1 MYLSKCKQILA
12 GANFPRENIYL
23 ALYITHMHFMV
34 SFFNRI
40 QACIDIDYL
49 KKLPETYK
57 DDMETW
63 EEPAKQAFH
72 NLIFASK
79 ETMKS
84 DDFIFQCVGDIPQ
97 TSPID
102 KIVMKVMRNAYV
114 TAILENKNFVENCK
128 KFSLSDETKEDKFE
142 MQNCFAGFF
151 LSASLLL
158 VSTNVRDMY
167 TREMVRFWNEMIKM
181 EHCSLYQLLTIIFLL
196 NMYTESEILKTKIVQ
211 ECTLSLKNLPQDVQ
225 TTVLNFVQHR
235 LQTLREKQKA
245 QEEQEE
251 QEFMSDA
258 TTSNFNYQK
267 SMQDLDIMQ
276 NNCAIVQ
283 GILKNGAMDIAGG
296 TGIAQNPYLI

>member
-1 MYLSKCKQILA
+1 
-12 GANFPRENIYL
+12 
-23 ALYITHMHFMV
+23 MHFML

-57 DDMETW
+57 DDMKTW
-63 EEPAKQAFH
+63 EDKSKQALH

-79 ETMKS
+79 ENMTS
-84 DDFIFQCVGDIPQ
+84 DAFINQCVGHIPK

-114 TAILENKNFVENCK
+114 TAILENKIFVENCK
-128 KFSLSDETKEDKFE
+128 KFQLFDETHVDECE
-142 MQNCFAGFF
+142 MQTCFMLFF
-151 LSASLLL
+151 WSRSWLL
-158 VSTNVRDMY
+158 VSSNVSDIYTEDMI
-167 TREMVRFWNEMIKM
+167 RFWNEMIKM

-196 NMYTESEILKTKIVQ
+196 NMYTESENLKTKIVQ
-211 ECTLSLKNLPQDVQ
+211 QCTRSLKDLPQDVQ
-225 TTVLNFVQHR
+225 TTVLNFVQHW
-235 LQTLREKQKA
+235 LQTLREEQKAQEEKKA

-258 TTSNFNYQK
+258 TTSDFNYQK

-276 NNCAIVQ
+276 NNCATVQ
-283 GILKNGAMDIAGG
+283 DILENGAIGAMHIARG